1 MPKKYLL
8 TFTDEEAAKVE
19 ALAVQH
25 GRTPTGLLTY
35 IARLQIGTVT
45 EALPLRPVQISAQE
59 HRKEPRAEAM
69 PEDTEQPL
77 REAPKRKPEQEQQK
91 EPEQEAP
98 KKDAMKEARQQ
109 VAREAEPISKD
120 VSKYTERIGGGI
132 YSNGTHY
139 TLNRFGNR
147 SFFRTL
153 EEAEKALKKT

>member
-8 TFTDEEAAKVE
+8 SFTDEEAAKVE

-35 IARLQIGTVT
+35 IARLQIGTAT
-45 EALPLRPVQISAQE
+45 EAPPLRPVQISAQE
-59 HRKEPRAEAM
+59 HRNEPRAEAM

-91 EPEQEAP
+91 EPEQEA
-98 KKDAMKEARQQ
+98 RQQ
-109 VAREAEPISKD
+109 VAQELEPISKE

-139 TLNRFGNR
+139 TLNRFGQR